1 MEALKNRQR
10 MVRPMTAPKATVGP
24 PGTAKPAV
32 KAAATREARLREDI
46 ARLQQGGP
54 QKYRDKLGEEGKLFV
69 RDRLDLFFPEGLA
82 FEDGLFANNLRAD
95 EGLAADGMVTGAARM
110 EDRTVF
116 VIANDYTVKA
126 GSMAERGVE
135 KFLRVQD
142 RALRAQKPILYLID
156 SSGARIT
163 DQAGFFANIRGIGK
177 YFYNHSL
184 LSGKVPQVSVLYG
197 PCIAGAAYTPVFCD
211 FMVMVRGMSALAI
224 ASPRMVE
231 MVTGETIAM
240 QELGGADLHM
250 EESGQCHFIVDTEQ
264 EAALVTWRLM
274 SYLPDNC
281 DDRPM
286 RTESRE
292 PAKGGAELDRI
303 VPEDPNK
310 AFDMHE
316 VIERLVDAG
325 SWLEVKAG
333 HAAELLTGFARLGGH
348 AVGIVANNSAVRA
361 GAIFPHSADKAA
373 EFITTCDAFN
383 VPLLFLCDTPGFM
396 VGSEVEKLGILK
408 RGKKFIYATSTATVP
423 KLCIVV
429 RKAYG
434 AGIYAMCGPA
444 FEPDATLA
452 LPGAEIAVMGA
463 EAAINAVYANHIA
476 KVPAGAEREKF
487 IADKRAEY
495 KRDIDM
501 HVTAND
507 LIVDHIVPPSDL
519 RRECIARLDVYADK
533 HLPLPRKGH
542 GTVI

>member
-1 MEALKNRQR
+1 
-10 MVRPMTAPKATVGP
+10 MTAKKGQTNAAP
-24 PGTAKPAV
+24 
-32 KAAATREARLREDI
+32 AATTPTREQRLRDDI
-46 ARLQQGGP
+46 ARLRKGGAA
-54 QKYRDKLGEEGKLFV
+54 KYHEKLTEEGKLFV
-69 RDRLDLFFPEGLA
+69 RDRLALFFPEGLA
-82 FEDGLFANNLRAD
+82 FEDGLFANNKKAE
-95 EGLAADGMVTGAARM
+95 EGLAADGMVTGAAKM
-110 EDRTVF
+110 GERTVF

-197 PCIAGAAYTPVFCD
+197 PCVAGAAYTPVFCD
-211 FMVMVRGMSALAI
+211 FSIMVRGMSALCI

-231 MVTGETIAM
+231 MVTGEKISM
-240 QELGGADLHM
+240 QDLGGADLHM
-250 EESGQCHFIVDTEQ
+250 AESGQCHIIVDTEQ
-264 EAALVTWRLM
+264 EAALAVWKLM

-281 DDRPM
+281 DDRPA
-286 RTESRE
+286 RYESKE
-292 PAKGGAELDRI
+292 PARSGADLDRI

-310 AFDMHE
+310 AFDMHDL
-316 VIERLVDAG
+316 IERVVDAE
-325 SWLEVKAG
+325 SWFELKSG
-333 HAAELLTGFARLGGH
+333 HAAELLTGFARIGGH
-348 AVGIVANNSAVRA
+348 VVGVVANNSAVRA

-373 EFITTCDAFN
+373 EFIVACDAYN
-383 VPLLFLCDTPGFM
+383 VPLVYLCDTPGFM
-396 VGSEVEKLGILK
+396 VGSEVEKQGILK

-423 KLCIVV
+423 KLCVVV

-434 AGIYAMCGPA
+434 AGIYAMAGPA

-463 EAAINAVYANHIA
+463 EAAINAVFANHIA
-476 KVPAGAEREKF
+476 KVPAGPERQKF
-487 IADKRAEY
+487 IEDKRAEY
-495 KRDIDM
+495 KRDIDI
-501 HVTAND
+501 HATAND
-507 LIVDHIVPPSDL
+507 LIVDHIVPPSEL
-519 RRECIARLDVYADK
+519 RKELIARLAAYSNK

>member
-1 MEALKNRQR
+1 MSEQ
-10 MVRPMTAPKATVGP
+10 TT
-24 PGTAKPAV
+24 
-32 KAAATREARLREDI
+32 ATREDALRADI
-46 ARLQQGGP
+46 ERLQKGGP
-54 QKYRDKLGEEGKLFV
+54 QKYKDRLPEGGKFFV
-69 RDRLDLFFPEGLA
+69 RDRLDLFFPEGLR
-82 FEDGLFANNLRAD
+82 FEDGLFAHNLRAD
-95 EGLAADGMVTGAARM
+95 EGLAADGMVTGAGDIH
-110 EDRTVF
+110 DRTVF

-135 KFLRVQD
+135 KFIRVQE

-163 DQAGFFANIRGIGK
+163 DQAGFFANLRGIGK
-177 YFYNHSL
+177 YFYNHSI
-184 LSGKVPQVSVLYG
+184 LSGKIPQISILYG
-197 PCIAGAAYTPVFCD
+197 PCVAGAAYTPVFCD
-211 FMVMVRGMSALAI
+211 FSVMVRGMSALCI

-231 MVTGETIAM
+231 MVTGEAISM

-250 EESGQCHFIVDTEQ
+250 RDSGQCHVVVDTEE
-264 EAALVTWRLM
+264 EAALAVKRLLT
-274 SYLPDNC
+274 YLPDHC
-281 DDRPM
+281 DERPPVY
-286 RTESRE
+286 ESRE
-292 PAKGGAELDRI
+292 PARDGAELDAI
-303 VPEDPNK
+303 VPEDPNQ

-316 VIERLVDAG
+316 LIDCIVDAD
-325 SWLEVKAG
+325 SWFEIKKD
-333 HAAELLTGFARLGGH
+333 HAEELVTGFARMGGH
-348 AVGIVANNSAVRA
+348 VVGIVANNSLHRA

-373 EFITTCDAFN
+373 EFITTCDAYN
-383 VPLLFLCDTPGFM
+383 VPLVYLCDTPGFM
-396 VGSEVEKLGILK
+396 VGSEVEKQGILK

-423 KLCIVV
+423 KFCVAV

-476 KVPAGAEREKF
+476 RIEDPKEREAW
-487 IADKRAEY
+487 IAEKREEY
-495 KRDIDM
+495 RKDIDI

-507 LIVDHIVPPSDL
+507 LIVDHIVPPSEL
-519 RRECIARLDVYADK
+519 RRELVARLEAYGDK

>member
-1 MEALKNRQR
+1 
-10 MVRPMTAPKATVGP
+10 MTAPKASTSAP
-24 PGTAKPAV
+24 APAQAKPA
-32 KAAATREARLREDI
+32 AAPAQAAGKGGSREDRLRADI
-46 ARLQQGGP
+46 ERLQKGGP
-54 QKYRDKLGEEGKLFV
+54 EKYRTKLAEDGKLFV
-69 RDRLDLFFPEGLA
+69 RDRLGLFFPDGLS
-82 FEDGLFANNLRAD
+82 FEDGLFANNLRAE

-197 PCIAGAAYTPVFCD
+197 PCIAGAAYTPIFCD

-231 MVTGETIAM
+231 MVTGEKIEM
-240 QELGGADLHM
+240 QDLGGADLHM

-274 SYLPDNC
+274 GYLPDNC
-281 DDRPM
+281 DERPR
-286 RTESRE
+286 RTETRE
-292 PAKGGAELDRI
+292 PSRSGSDLDRV

-316 VIERLVDAG
+316 VIERLVDAD

-333 HAAELLTGFARLGGH
+333 HAAELLTGFARVGGH

-396 VGSEVEKLGILK
+396 VGSEVEKEGILK

-476 KVPAGAEREKF
+476 KVPAGPERQRFVEE
-487 IADKRAEY
+487 KRAEY

-507 LIVDHIVPPSDL
+507 LIVDHIVPPSEL
-519 RRECIARLDVYADK
+519 RKECIARLDAYQDK
-533 HLPLPRKGH
+533 HLALPRKGH